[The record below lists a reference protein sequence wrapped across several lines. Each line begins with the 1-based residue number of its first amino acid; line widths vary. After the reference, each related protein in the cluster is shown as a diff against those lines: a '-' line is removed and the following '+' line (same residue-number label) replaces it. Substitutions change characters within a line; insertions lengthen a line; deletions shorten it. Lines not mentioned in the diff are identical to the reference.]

1 MKKDLVS
8 KILRILL
15 ALDMLFSGLL
25 FWFGTTLG
33 VDDFKLIIDRLG
45 YPEYVLGAI
54 GIGKILIGLNLLLA
68 KQFIWRTYGYFAIF
82 INMFLAVYSH
92 LAVSGHCKQFHTRTY
107 SQFYF
112 HPLYF
117 GWIGGLLISLLTI
130 DILYDL
136 RTCSPLDK

>member
-1 MKKDLVS
+1 MKKNFIA

-15 ALDMLFSGLL
+15 AMDMLFSGIL

-68 KQFIWRTYGYFAIF
+68 KQFIWRSYGYFAIF

-92 LAVSGHCKQFHTRTY
+92 LAVHDIVNNFIPALFTVLFSFIVFWMDWRT
-107 SQFYF
+107 S
-112 HPLYF
+112 
-117 GWIGGLLISLLTI
+117 
-130 DILYDL
+130 
-136 RTCSPLDK
+136 DKSFNY

>member
-1 MKKDLVS
+1 MKKDLFS

-68 KQFIWRTYGYFAIF
+68 KQFIWRTYGYFAIC

-92 LAVSGHCKQFHTRTY
+92 LAVHDIGNNFIPALFTVLFSFIVFWMDWRT
-107 SQFYF
+107 SDK
-112 HPLYF
+112 
-117 GWIGGLLISLLTI
+117 SLN
-130 DILYDL
+130 Y
-136 RTCSPLDK
+136 

>member
-1 MKKDLVS
+1 MKKNLVS

-33 VDDFKLIIDRLG
+33 VNDFKLIIVRLG

-68 KQFIWRTYGYFAIF
+68 KQFIWRSYGYFAIF
-82 INMFLAVYSH
+82 INMLLAVYSH
-92 LAVSGHCKQFHTRTY
+92 LAVSDSVNNFIPALFTLLFSSIVFWKDWRT
-107 SQFYF
+107 S
-112 HPLYF
+112 
-117 GWIGGLLISLLTI
+117 
-130 DILYDL
+130 
-136 RTCSPLDK
+136 DKSFNY